1 MFFYSVAEVVRN
13 PGGVKSCSTMVG
25 PICTSMAFMFITKSL
40 VFQASRL
47 IYVPDTDLVQIP
59 NLCSMKRLTRPA
71 IKYFYAKSVLISS
84 SVKKNG
90 LLWIWIC
97 LFSTVVTEPKPWI
110 MIYVKVKGQID
121 NCMAPIKYCKMLC
134 KMFADSSR
142 CKLCTSQEQE
152 IEEKCLKSLFDN
164 EFFWN

>member
-1 MFFYSVAEVVRN
+1 
-13 PGGVKSCSTMVG
+13 
-25 PICTSMAFMFITKSL
+25 
-40 VFQASRL
+40 
-47 IYVPDTDLVQIP
+47 
-59 NLCSMKRLTRPA
+59 
-71 IKYFYAKSVLISS
+71 
-84 SVKKNG
+84 
-90 LLWIWIC
+90 
-97 LFSTVVTEPKPWI
+97 